1 MTNLLTNLQ
10 NVCYNAIY
18 LTVIK
23 HGHVI
28 KWLQMDVQKLRSS
41 DFNFVQFTLTFRS
54 PVLIQRIFSNIRR
67 F

>member
-10 NVCYNAIY
+10 NVCYNATY

-23 HGHVI
+23 RGHVI

-41 DFNFVQFTLTFRS
+41 DSNFVQFTLTFRFS
-54 PVLIQRIFSNIRR
+54 VLIQRIFSNIRR